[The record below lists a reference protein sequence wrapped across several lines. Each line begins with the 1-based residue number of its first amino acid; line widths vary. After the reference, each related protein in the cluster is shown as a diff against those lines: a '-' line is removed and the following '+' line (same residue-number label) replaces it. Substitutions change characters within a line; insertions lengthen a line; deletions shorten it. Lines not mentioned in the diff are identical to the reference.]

1 MTFYLPQKT
10 QVLWQIRIVTVFA
23 ILGATVVFFSRY
35 NIWFLLPAAIV
46 VTIGLLICFIFIPFY
61 FKSYK
66 ITVDENS
73 IIITKGIII
82 KTSYIMPY
90 PRLIFAQSFTT
101 PLSSAMKLKSIVL
114 KAARGRILIPEM
126 KHIDAEH
133 LLDTIRVKKNV

>member
-10 QVLWQIRIVTVFA
+10 QVLWQIRIVTAFA

-82 KTSYIMPY
+82 KTDIHEKISEP
-90 PRLIFAQSFTT
+90 
-101 PLSSAMKLKSIVL
+101 K
-114 KAARGRILIPEM
+114 
-126 KHIDAEH
+126 
-133 LLDTIRVKKNV
+133 